1 MVLSQQRA
9 KIHIGHFVLF
19 ICSPSPINHLLKGT
33 LWSETK
39 VISELRILF
48 LVLFKDEDDH
58 YQLDDE
64 DEDEDYDL
72 RQAFTVGG
80 QKVDISPGSAA
91 LHLSLNRRRGLQ
103 ICSWPTLIT
112 SHLSHIQHIH
122 PLMGKSPK
130 RS

>member
-19 ICSPSPINHLLKGT
+19 ICSPINHLLKGT

-112 SHLSHIQHIH
+112 SHMSHIQHIH

-130 RS
+130 KS